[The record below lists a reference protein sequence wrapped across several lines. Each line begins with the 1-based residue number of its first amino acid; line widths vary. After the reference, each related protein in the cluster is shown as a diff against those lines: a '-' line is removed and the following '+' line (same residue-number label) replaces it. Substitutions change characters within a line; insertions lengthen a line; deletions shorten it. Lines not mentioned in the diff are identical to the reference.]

1 MNLNTLRDQV
11 HGLAKSKGWHDDTMS
26 VIDYMAKATANLHGE
41 TSELWE
47 AARRG
52 ELNKQ
57 CDKACALTCIEEELA
72 DIIIR
77 ALDTAGRMGVD
88 IEAAVSAKHFYNATR
103 PHRHGGKL
111 A

>member
-11 HGLAKSKGWHDDTMS
+11 HGLAKDKGWHDDIMPE
-26 VIDYMAKATANLHGE
+26 IDYMAKAVANLHGE
-41 TSELWE
+41 ISELWE
-47 AARRG
+47 AARKG
-52 ELNKQ
+52 ELHKQ
-57 CDKACALTCIEEELA
+57 CDKACPLTCIEEELA

-77 ALDTAGRMGVD
+77 ALDTAGSMEVD
-88 IEAAVSAKHFYNATR
+88 IEAAVSTKHFYNATR